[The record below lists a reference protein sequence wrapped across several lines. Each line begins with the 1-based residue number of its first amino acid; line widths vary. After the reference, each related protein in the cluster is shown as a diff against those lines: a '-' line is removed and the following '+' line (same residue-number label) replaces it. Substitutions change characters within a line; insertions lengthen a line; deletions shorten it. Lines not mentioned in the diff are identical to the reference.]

1 MENIVFK
8 CEFCEREFGSKN
20 ACNSHRG
27 KCRLNPNAK
36 QTEPSEKWR
45 ESMKKI
51 DRSKLALKK
60 EFECQFCNKKWETT
74 KGGFSIHIKYCK
86 LNPNKADYVPHI
98 WSDESRKK
106 LSETRKKY
114 IAEHGGVWW
123 SSRSNCKRSYAEEW
137 VLKIIHNEVKDQ
149 DFIEEYHL
157 NRWFMD
163 FAWPKKQIY
172 IEIDGDQHNWEDRKK
187 NDEEKDTFYKSI
199 GWKVLRLPW
208 RYCYHNTQEAIKNI
222 IDFVDNAKIININ
235 WVDPKIKK
243 EKEKLEKKQEYTEQH
258 RIDITGRV
266 NPSMLSFEEWKK
278 RKEIILNSNVDM
290 MKYGWVSKMEKATG
304 FSKRIIE
311 NTLLKFPETFEGK
324 YFRRK

>member
-1 MENIVFK
+1 MENIIFK
-8 CEFCEREFGSKN
+8 CEFCGKEYGSKN

-36 QTEPSEKWR
+36 RTEPSEKWR

-51 DRSKLALKK
+51 DRSKLALKM
-60 EFECQFCNKKWETT
+60 EFECPFCNKKWITA
-74 KGGFSIHIKYCK
+74 KSGFSLHKRYCNK
-86 LNPNKADYVPHI
+86 NPNRKDYISHT

-137 VLKIIHNEVKDQ
+137 VLKILKNEVKDQ

-172 IEIDGDQHNWEDRKK
+172 IEVDGDQHNWKDRKK
-187 NDEEKDTFYKSI
+187 KDEEKDNYYLSL

-208 RYCYHNTQEAIKNI
+208 RYCYYNTQEAIKNI

-235 WVDPKIKK
+235 WADPKIKE
-243 EKEKLEKKQEYTEQH
+243 EKEKWERKQEYTEQH
-258 RIDITGRV
+258 RIDITGRA
-266 NPSMLSFEEWKK
+266 NPSMLSFEEWEK
-278 RKEIILNSNVDM
+278 RKEVILNSNVDM
-290 MKYGWVSKMEKATG
+290 MKYGWVSKMEKTTG
-304 FSKRIIE
+304 LSKSMIE
-311 NTLLKFPETFEGK
+311 NILLKFPETFEGK